1 MLFFSGGNG
10 MKKQQILKRGRCL
23 SWASFDTTISSM
35 REKLKSQIEKIR
47 AEIQERGESTVGC
60 EELCVLCPD
69 VSESGQW
76 NEIAKIAMV
85 EGWSF
90 TFFPNGSIRLAK
102 L

>member
-1 MLFFSGGNG
+1 
-10 MKKQQILKRGRCL
+10 
-23 SWASFDTTISSM
+23 M
-35 REKLKSQIEKIR
+35 RPTLKSQVQRIR
-47 AEIQERGESTVGC
+47 DEIHGCGESIVDR
-60 EELCVLCPD
+60 EQLYVLCP
-69 VSESGQW
+69 ESSRW

>member
-1 MLFFSGGNG
+1 VLFFSGGNG
-10 MKKQQILKRGRCL
+10 MKKQQTLTRGRRL
-23 SWASFDTTISSM
+23 NWACFDTTISSM
-35 REKLKSQIEKIR
+35 RQKLKSQIEKVR
-47 AEIQERGESTVGC
+47 AEIQECGESIVGC

-90 TFFPNGSIRLAK
+90 TFFPNGSMRLAN